1 MIGTRHMTS
10 KGLTES
16 KLNSGKTFKY
26 YGYRGEALA
35 NLRHVS
41 GILQIISKATN
52 DQKTWSTMFARGVR
66 RPVDEYYQKR
76 QSSGTTVTVV
86 DLMYNLPV
94 RKNRVS
100 PVLDLEQTWIRS
112 GPLSLP

>member
-1 MIGTRHMTS
+1 MTS

-52 DQKTWSTMFARGVR
+52 GDFLFSFF
-66 RPVDEYYQKR
+66 VDK
-76 QSSGTTVTVV
+76 
-86 DLMYNLPV
+86 L
-94 RKNRVS
+94 KF
-100 PVLDLEQTWIRS
+100 VLQIHSENK
-112 GPLSLP
+112 

>member
-1 MIGTRHMTS
+1 MTS

-52 DQKTWSTMFARGVR
+52 GNFSFG
-66 RPVDEYYQKR
+66 YF
-76 QSSGTTVTVV
+76 VV
-86 DLMYNLPV
+86 DKLKFVLQIVEYNTNNKCYFFQIKRHGQQCLQEVFEGLLMN
-94 RKNRVS
+94 
-100 PVLDLEQTWIRS
+100 TIR
-112 GPLSLP
+112 